1 MIDNHHNGS
10 LLYFTASQVIIPSP
24 VIPKRNIIVITLNID
39 DSADLETI
47 RTEFTDELKTVLDEN
62 GIQDVSIQFV
72 DVSINNDDTK

>member
-10 LLYFTASQVIIPSP
+10 LLYFTASQVITPP

-39 DSADLETI
+39 DSVDLETI
-47 RTEFTDELKTVLDEN
+47 RTKFTNELKTVLDEN